1 MFKCNFKQNEYYEII
16 FSKCW
21 INSKFKIQKIF
32 IFYDYLRYTYWYAMY
47 VIMITMVIV
56 APTMLLATYGAIM
69 EASFALGS
77 R

>member
-1 MFKCNFKQNEYYEII
+1 MHVSYNE
-16 FSKCW
+16 W
-21 INSKFKIQKIF
+21 ILDEQFKIQNLIF
-32 IFYDYLRYTYWYAMY
+32 NIYYYLRYTYWYAMY